1 MPCTEEIIQTFFEP
15 NVFKNVFSRRR
26 IQSWRD
32 FITFVSV
39 FHGIIIGRVKENGDW
54 TLRDAYFKVIVDEK
68 KKEIPGHIR

>member
-26 IQSWRD
+26 IRSWRD

-39 FHGIIIGRVKENGDW
+39 FHGIIIGRVEESGDG
-54 TLRDAYFKVIVDEK
+54 TLRDAYCKVIVDK
-68 KKEIPGHIR
+68 KKKRNSRTC